1 LSTLVAYSKGKAVNS
16 LGTYT
21 AAVNFHR
28 DSHFERNILKNVVAG
43 VRKEQQ
49 GQSKPKR
56 TVTMEI
62 MCALTAMNTTKAQA
76 DKDQR
81 LPKLARALAYN
92 QLGQGILR
100 KQSAVCNSE
109 AQWDAGI
116 HLCVADVQILRDQY
130 AVAWGLK
137 HQKQDRFGDQLG
149 PDGRDWV
156 YTSGTLDINGTSS
169 ILDIFPMADS
179 YWKLMKFDLLSENE
193 KKVTP
198 FYQTF
203 LFGRPTGHPMTYH
216 QLLNQ
221 FRLDLDKLPK
231 SSFPGLVSSEFGLH
245 SFRRFGATVAKL
257 NGLPNDII
265 QRLGRW
271 NSDTFLTYF
280 VFTVE
285 ETIAWQSQ
293 LLGGPSNG
301 SHQASGGGIPH
312 TRATCNPPLQPRPA
326 QGAAGSSSRLPQS
339 LPASRVDDRQAALRL
354 AQNLAVR
361 PRGHQGASAALGRAA
376 LSVSTA
382 RPPNLAR
389 SVHPRHGRLRNHF

>member
-1 LSTLVAYSKGKAVNS
+1 MEKVEPLGVYTDAEYELLLAAFNARLAKGDFGRGKGKAVNS

-116 HLCVADVQILRDQY
+116 HLCVADVQILRDQH

-137 HQKQDRFGDQLG
+137 HQKQDRPLWG
-149 PDGRDWV
+149 P
-156 YTSGTLDINGTSS
+156 
-169 ILDIFPMADS
+169 A
-179 YWKLMKFDLLSENE
+179 
-193 KKVTP
+193 
-198 FYQTF
+198 
-203 LFGRPTGHPMTYH
+203 
-216 QLLNQ
+216 
-221 FRLDLDKLPK
+221 
-231 SSFPGLVSSEFGLH
+231 
-245 SFRRFGATVAKL
+245 
-257 NGLPNDII
+257 
-265 QRLGRW
+265 
-271 NSDTFLTYF
+271 
-280 VFTVE
+280 
-285 ETIAWQSQ
+285 
-293 LLGGPSNG
+293 GP
-301 SHQASGGGIPH
+301 
-312 TRATCNPPLQPRPA
+312 
-326 QGAAGSSSRLPQS
+326 
-339 LPASRVDDRQAALRL
+339 
-354 AQNLAVR
+354 
-361 PRGHQGASAALGRAA
+361 
-376 LSVSTA
+376 
-382 RPPNLAR
+382 
-389 SVHPRHGRLRNHF
+389 